1 MTQPAPNITPGPGN
15 SGLFAAAGPNSTQ
28 VSETPPKPTLTG
40 EECRA
45 LAEEANAGTTDKMDP
60 HNVAAFDYTKKRL
73 SQMEHHRTRELAAS
87 EHVRKCKKALDAA
100 KKVAKQAKTDYEGA
114 EAHFSMV
121 VNEDPFQERIFDAA
135 NPQIKPGAE
144 TIATEPEK
152 KKRGRKAKDPLIPDD
167 GAPLGDLSRSEK
179 PEQTA
184 TIGELLAASGSTPD
198 TGMGEHS
205 DGND

>member
-1 MTQPAPNITPGPGN
+1 MSHPAPNITA
-15 SGLFAAAGPNSTQ
+15 GLFGAADPSADKPG
-28 VSETPPKPTLTG
+28 EPPT
-40 EECRA
+40 E
-45 LAEEANAGTTDKMDP
+45 KMDL

-121 VNEDPFQERIFDAA
+121 VNEDPFQERIFDAS
-135 NPQIKPGAE
+135 NPQTKPGAE

-152 KKRGRKAKDPLIPDD
+152 KKRGRKAKDALIPDD

-184 TIGELLAASGSTPD
+184 TIGELLAASESTPD
-198 TGMGEHS
+198 TGLGEHS